1 MKMGVNLYKIRSVLE
16 FIRRQGRLPTDP
28 HNQLLSAHDMVVWF
42 GLRDCLTLE
51 ELSYIEEELV
61 GMIEA
66 ERAVERLRQ
75 SYQARPDMS

>member
-1 MKMGVNLYKIRSVLE
+1 MKMGVNLYKIRYVLE
-16 FIRRQGRLPTDP
+16 FIRRQGRLPTDQ
-28 HNQLLSAHDMVVWF
+28 HGQVLSAHDMLAWF

-75 SYQARPDMS
+75 SDQARPGI

>member
-1 MKMGVNLYKIRSVLE
+1 MKMGVNLYKIRYVLE
-16 FIRRQGRLPTDP
+16 FIRRQGRLPMDQ
-28 HNQLLSAHDMVVWF
+28 HGQLLSAHDMVAWF
-42 GLRDCLTLE
+42 GLGDCLTLE

-75 SYQARPDMS
+75 SYQARPGIS